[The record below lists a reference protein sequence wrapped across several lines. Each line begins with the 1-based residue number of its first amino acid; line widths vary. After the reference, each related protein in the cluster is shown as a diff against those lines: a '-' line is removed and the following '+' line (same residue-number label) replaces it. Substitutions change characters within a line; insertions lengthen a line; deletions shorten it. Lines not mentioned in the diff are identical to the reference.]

1 MMAGSSPSAD
11 SAGTPWAGRSFEPTA
26 FPGDDGSAPPA
37 LAEALARHGRGEAG
51 PEVVVDALRDSRLL
65 IPLVARLGEE
75 GVGEHGLAVDKS
87 AELSIITVQGPDGR
101 TVMPVFTSVT
111 AMGRWNPA
119 ARPVPAD
126 AVRVAL
132 AAASEETDLV
142 VLDPMSD
149 TEFVLR
155 RPAVWAVA
163 RSLPWIPSPEDPEV
177 AAALRAGVD
186 EEPAVVSLR
195 TATGDPRARLEGPEL
210 VIELALVDGLDRAAL
225 DGLLARLQ
233 DAWSRSDVIA
243 QRVDSMALRITSA
256 S

>member
-1 MMAGSSPSAD
+1 MMTGSSPHAD

-37 LAEALARHGRGEAG
+37 LADALARHGRGEAG
-51 PEVVVDALRDSRLL
+51 PAAVVDALRTARLL
-65 IPLVARLGEE
+65 IPLVARLGDE
-75 GVGEHGLAVDKS
+75 GVGDHGLKVDKS
-87 AELSIITVQGPDGR
+87 AELSIITVAGPDGR
-101 TVMPVFTSVT
+101 TVMPVFTSVA
-111 AMGRWNPA
+111 AMGRWNPS

-142 VLDPMSD
+142 VVDPMSD

-177 AAALRAGVD
+177 LAALRASVR
-186 EEPAVVSLR
+186 EEPAVVAIR
-195 TATGDPRARLEGPEL
+195 TAPGDPRARLEGPEL
-210 VIELALVDGLDRAAL
+210 MIELALVDGLDRAAL
-225 DGLLARLQ
+225 DGLMSRLQ
-233 DAWSRSDVIA
+233 GEWSRSAVLAD
-243 QRVDSMALRITSA
+243 RVDSMGLRITSA

>member
-1 MMAGSSPSAD
+1 MTGSTPHAD

-37 LAEALARHGRGEAG
+37 LADALARHGRGEAG
-51 PEVVVDALRDSRLL
+51 QADVVDALREARLL
-65 IPLVARLGEE
+65 IPLVARLGEG
-75 GVGEHGLAVDKS
+75 GVNDAGLTVDKS
-87 AELSIITVQGPDGR
+87 AELSIITVAGPDGR
-101 TVMPVFTSVT
+101 TVMPVFTSVA

-163 RSLPWIPSPEDPEV
+163 RSLPWTPSPEDPEV
-177 AAALRAGVD
+177 AAALQASVV
-186 EEPAVVSLR
+186 EEPAVVAL
-195 TATGDPRARLEGPEL
+195 ATSPGDPRARLEGPEL
-210 VIELALVDGLDRAAL
+210 MIALELVDGLDRSAL
-225 DGLLARLQ
+225 DALLARLQ
-233 DAWSRSDVIA
+233 GEWSRSAVLAD
-243 QRVDSMALRITSA
+243 RVDSMGLRIISA
-256 S
+256 R

>member
-1 MMAGSSPSAD
+1 MTGSTPHAD

-37 LAEALARHGRGEAG
+37 LADALARHARGEAG
-51 PEVVVDALRDSRLL
+51 QADVVDALREARLL

-75 GVGEHGLAVDKS
+75 GVNDAGLTVDKS
-87 AELSIITVQGPDGR
+87 AELSIITVAGPDGR
-101 TVMPVFTSVT
+101 TVMPVFTSVA

-142 VLDPMSD
+142 VLDPLSE

-163 RSLPWIPSPEDPEV
+163 RSLPWTPSPEDPEV
-177 AAALRAGVD
+177 GAVLQASVV
-186 EEPAVVSLR
+186 EEPAVVALGTS
-195 TATGDPRARLEGPEL
+195 AGDPRARLAGPEL
-210 VIELALVDGLDRAAL
+210 MIALELVDGLDRSAL
-225 DGLLARLQ
+225 DALLARLQ
-233 DAWSRSDVIA
+233 GEWSRSAVLA
-243 QRVDSMALRITSA
+243 ERVDSMGVRIVSA
-256 S
+256 R

>member
-1 MMAGSSPSAD
+1 MSGSTPHAD
-11 SAGTPWAGRSFEPTA
+11 SAGTPWAGRSFEPTP

-37 LAEALARHGRGEAG
+37 LADALARHARGEVGQA
-51 PEVVVDALRDSRLL
+51 VVVDALREARLL

-75 GVGEHGLAVDKS
+75 GVNEAGLTVDKS
-87 AELSIITVQGPDGR
+87 AELSIITVAGPDGR
-101 TVMPVFTSVT
+101 SVMPVFTSVA

-142 VLDPMSD
+142 VLDPMSE

-163 RSLPWIPSPEDPEV
+163 RSLPWTPSPEDAEV
-177 AAALRAGVD
+177 AAALEASVV
-186 EEPAVVSLR
+186 EEPAVVALS
-195 TATGDPRARLEGPEL
+195 TEPGDPRARFEGPEL
-210 VIELALVDGLDRAAL
+210 MIRLALVDGLDRAGL
-225 DGLLARLQ
+225 DALLARLQ
-233 DAWSRSDVIA
+233 GEWSRSAVLAD
-243 QRVDSMALRITSA
+243 RVDSMGVRITSA

>member
-1 MMAGSSPSAD
+1 MTGSTPHAD

-37 LAEALARHGRGEAG
+37 LSDALARHGRGEVG
-51 PEVVVDALRDSRLL
+51 PAAVVDALRDARLL

-75 GVGEHGLAVDKS
+75 GEGEHGLKVDKS
-87 AELSIITVQGPDGR
+87 AELSIITVAGPDGR
-101 TVMPVFTSVT
+101 TVMPVFTSVQ

-142 VLDPMSD
+142 VLDPMSE

-177 AAALRAGVD
+177 AAALEASVV
-186 EEPAVVSLR
+186 EEPAVVGLR
-195 TATGDPRARLEGPEL
+195 TAPGDPRARLEGPEL
-210 VIELALVDGLDRAAL
+210 MITLALVDGLDRAAL
-225 DGLLARLQ
+225 DALLARLQ
-233 DAWSRSDVIA
+233 ADWSRSAVLAD
-243 QRVDSMALRITSA
+243 RVDSMGLRITSA
-256 S
+256 G

>member
-1 MMAGSSPSAD
+1 MSGSTPHAD
-11 SAGTPWAGRSFEPTA
+11 SAGTPWAGRSFEPTP

-37 LAEALARHGRGEAG
+37 LADALARHARGEVGQA
-51 PEVVVDALRDSRLL
+51 VVVDALREARLL

-75 GVGEHGLAVDKS
+75 GVNEAGLTVDKS
-87 AELSIITVQGPDGR
+87 AELSIITVAGPDGR
-101 TVMPVFTSVT
+101 SVMPVFTSVA

-142 VLDPMSD
+142 VLDPMSE

-163 RSLPWIPSPEDPEV
+163 RSLPWTPSPEDAEV
-177 AAALRAGVD
+177 AAALEASVA
-186 EEPAVVSLR
+186 EEPAVVALS
-195 TATGDPRARLEGPEL
+195 TEPGDPRARLEGPEL
-210 VIELALVDGLDRAAL
+210 MIRLALVDGLDRAGL
-225 DGLLARLQ
+225 DALLARLQ
-233 DAWSRSDVIA
+233 GEWSRSAVLAD
-243 QRVDSMALRITSA
+243 RVDSMGVRITSA